1 MAEYICREAILDDL
15 EQEIEA
21 GNVAL
26 DEDVW
31 VNKGLRIAI
40 RDIKDIKS
48 ADVQLVVHAYWIRG
62 KEYGFR
68 TQNSTWYCSNCGGSI
83 RYDTTLRTYQKH
95 KKSVEEVNCFCRKCG
110 AKMDLPPIYERDKES
125 EE

>member
-1 MAEYICREAILDDL
+1 MNEYICREAILDDL
-15 EQEIEA
+15 EKEIEA

-48 ADVQLVVHAYWIRG
+48 ADVQLVVHCKDCKHR
-62 KEYGFR
+62 KELHYEESGEKPYVKYECKFTKYSMSDDGF
-68 TQNSTWYCSNCGGSI
+68 CSFGVRMDG
-83 RYDTTLRTYQKH
+83 DTN
-95 KKSVEEVNCFCRKCG
+95 E
-110 AKMDLPPIYERDKES
+110 
-125 EE
+125 